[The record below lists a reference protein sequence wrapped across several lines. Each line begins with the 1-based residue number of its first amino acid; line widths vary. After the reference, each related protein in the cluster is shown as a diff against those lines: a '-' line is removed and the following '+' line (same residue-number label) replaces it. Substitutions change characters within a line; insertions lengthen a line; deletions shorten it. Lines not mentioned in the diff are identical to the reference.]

1 MNRPLPLGARGIR
14 RGPAIAH
21 QVLLCAVEFLTASGG
36 RRDRSSTHELVGTL
50 LNSEAFFGV
59 VVAKLERGVILEQ
72 AGSGLEKIVVNSL
85 RRAPP
90 GDAPMLAWPLVCGSA
105 VAERTRAVEFAEAVL
120 KVEVPDAGWKRELQA
135 LAARYVA
142 MLNRY
147 AGQRVERVKFVVQ
160 ERARRER

>member
-1 MNRPLPLGARGIR
+1 M
-14 RGPAIAH
+14 
-21 QVLLCAVEFLTASGG
+21 
-36 RRDRSSTHELVGTL
+36 
-50 LNSEAFFGV
+50 
-59 VVAKLERGVILEQ
+59 EQ

-85 RRAPP
+85 RRVAP

-135 LAARYVA
+135 LAAPYVA

-147 AGQRVERVKFVVQ
+147 AGQRVERVEFVVQ
-160 ERARRER
+160 GKESRGR